1 MLIALL
7 REEGGE
13 KKIISYGRK
22 QKKLRKVEILG
33 YKKLTFQKLK
43 EAKDTEKDKRGF
55 LLNMITNKS
64 GNNGKINIFL
74 LNI

>member
-64 GNNGKINIFL
+64 GNNGKN
-74 LNI
+74 NR